1 MARVRAGGVIIRG
14 DQILLMFRRKQ
25 GHEYWCFPGGKI
37 EVGETAEQ
45 AVIRE
50 IAEETTVV
58 VSVGQLLYQLHYDDG
73 EEQNLY
79 LCRYVSGEP
88 SVHPNSPEAERM
100 TRLGTYYNPQWIP
113 LAELP
118 KHLVYPLEARDWFID
133 DVRDNFVHCPREATI
148 HVADLRR

>member
-14 DQILLMFRRKQ
+14 DQILLMFRRKE
-25 GHEYWCFPGGKI
+25 GNEYWCFPGGKV
-37 EVGETAEQ
+37 EAGETAEQ

-58 VSVGQLLYQLHYDDG
+58 VSVGQLLYQLHHDDG

-79 LCRYVSGEP
+79 LCSYVSGEP

-113 LAELP
+113 LADLS
-118 KHLVYPLEARDWFID
+118 KLLVYPLEARDWLID
-133 DVRDNFVHCPREATI
+133 DLSDNFTRCPRETMI
-148 HVADLRR
+148 RVVDLR